1 MTMRMPGELA
11 GLIQKVFDAG
21 EAMDVQRFAQRFTE
35 DTLYQFG
42 NTPIVRGRQG
52 IIEADSI
59 AAFNNTV
66 KSIKHHV
73 KNMWELGDLLI
84 VEMAVTYVRKDEK
97 SFTLPAC
104 DTVIFEGDLVKEM
117 RIYMD
122 INPVFVEA

>member
-1 MTMRMPGELA
+1 MPGELA

-59 AAFNNTV
+59 AAFNKTV
-66 KSIKHHV
+66 KSIEHHV
-73 KNMWELGDLLI
+73 KRMWEIGDILI
-84 VEMAVTYVRKDEK
+84 VEMAVTYVRKDDK

-104 DTVIFEGDLVKEM
+104 DTVVFEGDLVKEM

-122 INPVFVEA
+122 INPVFAEA